1 MAENVQTGGVMQ
13 FRYSGEKPK
22 LSREERDDI
31 EDAYEAAY
39 ERKREEKRRKRLLYI
54 LLILLG
60 LIVLAFIIWWFY
72 LR

>member
-1 MAENVQTGGVMQ
+1 MQ
-13 FRYSGEKPK
+13 FNYNRERPK

-39 ERKREEKRRKRLLYI
+39 SRKAREKKKKLLLII
-54 LLILLG
+54 LLTLLG

-72 LR
+72 LRH